1 MNTTPL
7 NLLDHVHR
15 LYPQPGVE
23 SLLLRLQDEYGLD
36 VLLLLT
42 ACWLAS
48 RGQPVEGTDWAGICA
63 EQHDA
68 HHRVILPLRAARRA
82 VGEHDRDTE
91 LYAQIKA
98 CEQAAEWRQLERLGE
113 FCENHGVINSGGMN
127 ADLHLQASCEA
138 QGVEASAALRIHLA
152 ELAGLAARPLANRPR
167 R

>member
-1 MNTTPL
+1 MTTTSL
-7 NLLDHVHR
+7 TLIDYVRR

-23 SLLLRLQDEYGLD
+23 VLLLRLQDEYGLD

-63 EQHDA
+63 EQQCVHQ
-68 HHRVILPLRAARRA
+68 RVIHPLRAARRA

-98 CEQAAEWRQLERLGE
+98 CEQAAEWQQLERLGL
-113 FCENHGVINSGGMN
+113 FCENQGVVMSQAVN
-127 ADLHLQASCEA
+127 ADLHLRTSCEA
-138 QGVEASAALRIHLA
+138 QGVEASATLLIHLA
-152 ELAGLAARPLANRPR
+152 ELAGLAARPVRMPDR
-167 R
+167 